1 MPLESLLSRWIGI
14 IPCLFKRGVDMALT
28 LIGDFLRELLA
39 YLYANISSIP
49 FSISIGAALLL
60 TVMYI
65 ASLISSALI
74 KMLLIPAWIFALVT
88 YFFPTLVPREYEVLS
103 LLLFAFMVG
112 IAAVMVKIRSKR
124 LGKTRM
130 DKAISEMLK
139 WMRESHLINPETRL
153 SEQYI
158 QYRLKEILKK
168 NKLY

>member
-1 MPLESLLSRWIGI
+1 MT
-14 IPCLFKRGVDMALT
+14 LT
-28 LIGDFLRELLA
+28 LIGDFIRELLA
-39 YLYANISSIP
+39 YLYTNISSIP

-74 KMLLIPAWIFALVT
+74 RMLLIPAWVFALIT
-88 YFFPTLVPREYEVLS
+88 YLFPTLVPKEYEAVS

-112 IAAVMVKIRSKR
+112 AAAVVIKVRSKR

-130 DKAISEMLK
+130 DNALYEMLR
-139 WMRESHLINPETRL
+139 WMKESHLINPEARL
-153 SEQYI
+153 SDQYI
-158 QYRLKEILKK
+158 QYKLREILKK